1 VITDTNKG
9 YIAYLCKNDMR
20 MEIPVS
26 PQDKVAVKDD
36 FTKRIGMALREVKLM
51 KEGKIKEPSIES
63 LLNEL

>member
-1 VITDTNKG
+1 
-9 YIAYLCKNDMR
+9 MR

>member
-1 VITDTNKG
+1 
-9 YIAYLCKNDMR
+9 

-26 PQDKVAVKDD
+26 SQDKVADKDD
-36 FTKRIGMALREVKLM
+36 LTKRIGMALREVKLM